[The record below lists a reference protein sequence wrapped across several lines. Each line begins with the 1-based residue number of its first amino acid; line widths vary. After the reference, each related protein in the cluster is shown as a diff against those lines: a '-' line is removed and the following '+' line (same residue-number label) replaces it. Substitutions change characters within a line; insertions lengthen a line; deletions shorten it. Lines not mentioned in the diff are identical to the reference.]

1 MAVLF
6 VTWNFPPRRGGIEGL
21 MSQLAAGFKQ
31 RHGVF
36 VITAYGVKGGEDGV
50 SRAPWPGLIPF
61 AFYALWRGA
70 FLLMH
75 EPRID
80 VVFGGSAMVTPLVY
94 FLARAFRRK
103 AIVQV
108 HGLDLIY
115 RSRIYQI
122 LCVRWLKYCNA
133 VLANSNHTRKL
144 AAERGVSKDSIFV
157 IPLGVDATRFAPA
170 SDSHALKREFGLCGR
185 QIILFVGRL
194 ARRKGVTEFLRNC
207 LPAIVQ
213 EAPKAC
219 FIVVGG
225 NPTQSLI
232 HRDDVLSEIESV
244 VRDLRLRD
252 HVTIR
257 GEVNDSELVKLYQC
271 CDIVVLPALA
281 STEDV
286 EGFGMVL
293 LEAGASGKPVVATR
307 VGGIPDAI
315 ECEKTGVLVEPEDYR
330 ALSKAVVALL
340 VNGKQRTD
348 IGEYARRRVQSEFSW
363 EKVVTRYEEVF
374 RR

>member
-6 VTWNFPPRRGGIEGL
+6 VTWNFPPRRGGIESL
-21 MSQLAAGFKQ
+21 MSHLAAGFKERQ
-31 RHGVF
+31 NVF
-36 VITAYGVKGGEDGV
+36 VITAYGTSGEEDGV
-50 SRAPWPGLIPF
+50 LRAPWPGLIPF
-61 AFYALWRGA
+61 AFYALWRGVV
-70 FLLMH
+70 LLLH
-75 EPRID
+75 DPRID
-80 VVFGGSAMVTPLVY
+80 VVFGGSAMITPLVY

-115 RSRIYQI
+115 RSKIYQV
-122 LCVRWLKYCNA
+122 LCVRWLKYCDA
-133 VLANSNHTRKL
+133 VLANSNHTRTL
-144 AAERGVSKDSIFV
+144 ATERGVSEESIFV
-157 IPLGVDATRFAPA
+157 IPLGVDAERFAPA
-170 SDSHALKREFGLCGR
+170 SDSYKLKRELGFCER

-194 ARRKGVTEFLRNC
+194 ARRKGVTEFLLNC
-207 LPAIVQ
+207 LPAILQ

-219 FIVVGG
+219 FIVAGG
-225 NPTQSLI
+225 NPTESLS
-232 HRDDVLSEIESV
+232 HRDDVLAEIESV
-244 VRDLRLRD
+244 VQNLRLRE
-252 HVTIR
+252 HVAIR
-257 GEVNDSELVKLYQC
+257 GEVSDTELVKLYQC

-315 ECEKTGVLVEPEDYR
+315 ECGKTGVLVEPGDYR

-340 VNGKQRTD
+340 VNAKQRID
-348 IGEYARRRVQSEFSW
+348 MGEYGRLRAQSEFSW